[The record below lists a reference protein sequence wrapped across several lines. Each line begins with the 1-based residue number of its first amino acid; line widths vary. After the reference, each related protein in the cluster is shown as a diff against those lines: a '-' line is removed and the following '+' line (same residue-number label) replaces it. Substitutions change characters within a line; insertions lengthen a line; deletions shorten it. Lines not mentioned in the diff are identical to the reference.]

1 MRVRVKGTPKTNEGT
16 EEPSIERLQSLMP
29 LSARAL
35 TYGTVSIRIEY
46 AVSGRNASATTQ

>member
-1 MRVRVKGTPKTNEGT
+1 MKGTPKTNEGT